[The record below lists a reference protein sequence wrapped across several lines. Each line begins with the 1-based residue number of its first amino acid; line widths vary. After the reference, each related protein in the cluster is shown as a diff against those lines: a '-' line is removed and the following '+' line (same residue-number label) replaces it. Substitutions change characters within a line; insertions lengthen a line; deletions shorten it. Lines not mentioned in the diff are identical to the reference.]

1 MSLLSSSLSSAL
13 CVERWGGLTDAHL
26 WDRRKSRVWVFFP
39 LSLSPPIVYAALIG
53 FVKCLFLVSE
63 VDRLNI
69 EAH

>member
-26 WDRRKSRVWVFFP
+26 WDRRKFGFFFP

-53 FVKCLFLVSE
+53 FVKCLFLVS
-63 VDRLNI
+63 
-69 EAH
+69 

>member
-26 WDRRKSRVWVFFP
+26 WDRRKSRV
-39 LSLSPPIVYAALIG
+39 SLSPPIVYAALIG

>member
-26 WDRRKSRVWVFFP
+26 WDRRKFGVFFP

-53 FVKCLFLVSE
+53 FVKCLFLVS
-63 VDRLNI
+63 
-69 EAH
+69 